1 MHAIINV
8 WMKIRGNREKKT
20 MNSAQGIETR
30 KRYKPLES
38 NRHHKKKMLGISLMS
53 VVTKFKK
60 SHPKYVIYV

>member
-1 MHAIINV
+1 
-8 WMKIRGNREKKT
+8 

-38 NRHHKKKMLGISLMS
+38 NRHHKKMLGISLMS

-60 SHPKYVIYV
+60 SHPNM